1 VLGGWLARSAWVD
14 ALLSHETQGPLR
26 SPRGQDRER
35 VSVLSRLQDL
45 CTGRMTARSSVRE
58 VVNSC
63 IRNMSGCGAYHS
75 EFPGAVKN
83 HALLRRI
90 CAGLSSLVHQ
100 GSCVG

>member
-1 VLGGWLARSAWVD
+1 
-14 ALLSHETQGPLR
+14 
-26 SPRGQDRER
+26 
-35 VSVLSRLQDL
+35 
-45 CTGRMTARSSVRE
+45 MTARSSVRE